1 MKKENYNMKTTP
13 VKRCREDVI
22 FDTVIFII
30 LTLIL
35 FVVAYPLYWV
45 IISSFSDPTAVSAGK
60 VLLRPMGFTLKGYAE
75 VFKNSQVMPFD
86 TGNLQNESTFA
97 DYANLAEGE
106 TKIVSS
112 TPYARRLYFHPE
124 YKFHRAVWVDK
135 DGKKHGANKNAGGK
149 WLAPW
154 LKGGTRQN
162 FCQKAFTRFYK
173 QEAGL

>member
-1 MKKENYNMKTTP
+1 M
-13 VKRCREDVI
+13 
-22 FDTVIFII
+22 
-30 LTLIL
+30 
-35 FVVAYPLYWV
+35 
-45 IISSFSDPTAVSAGK
+45 SFSVTSKIKLNLPLLKQLDKAQQTALRNTTDA
-60 VLLRPMGFTLKGYAE
+60 LLRQI
-75 VFKNSQVMPFD
+75 KNSQVMPFD

-162 FCQKAFTRFYK
+162 FCQKAFARFYK

>member
-1 MKKENYNMKTTP
+1 M
-13 VKRCREDVI
+13 
-22 FDTVIFII
+22 
-30 LTLIL
+30 
-35 FVVAYPLYWV
+35 
-45 IISSFSDPTAVSAGK
+45 SFSVTSKIKLNLPLLKQLDTAQQTALRNTTDA
-60 VLLRPMGFTLKGYAE
+60 LLKQI
-75 VFKNSQVMPFD
+75 KNSQVMPFD

-124 YKFHRAVWVDK
+124 YNFSREENIA
-135 DGKKHGANKNAGGK
+135 AGGK
-149 WLAPW
+149 WLSPW
-154 LKGGTRQN
+154 LKGGARQN

>member
-1 MKKENYNMKTTP
+1 MEFSVTSKIKLNLP
-13 VKRCREDVI
+13 VLKQ
-22 FDTVIFII
+22 FDT
-30 LTLIL
+30 
-35 FVVAYPLYWV
+35 AQQ
-45 IISSFSDPTAVSAGK
+45 TALRNTTDA
-60 VLLRPMGFTLKGYAE
+60 LLRQI
-75 VFKNSQVMPFD
+75 KNSQVMPFD

-154 LKGGTRQN
+154 LKGGARQN
-162 FCQKAFTRFYK
+162 FCQKAFARFYK

>member
-1 MKKENYNMKTTP
+1 M
-13 VKRCREDVI
+13 
-22 FDTVIFII
+22 
-30 LTLIL
+30 
-35 FVVAYPLYWV
+35 
-45 IISSFSDPTAVSAGK
+45 SFSVTSKIKLNLPLLKQLDKAQQTALRNTTDA
-60 VLLRPMGFTLKGYAE
+60 LLTQI
-75 VFKNSQVMPFD
+75 KNTQVMPFD

-124 YKFHRAVWVDK
+124 YNFSREENIAAD
-135 DGKKHGANKNAGGK
+135 GK

>member
-1 MKKENYNMKTTP
+1 M
-13 VKRCREDVI
+13 
-22 FDTVIFII
+22 
-30 LTLIL
+30 
-35 FVVAYPLYWV
+35 
-45 IISSFSDPTAVSAGK
+45 SFSVTSKIKLNLPVLKQLDTAQQTALRNTTDA
-60 VLLRPMGFTLKGYAE
+60 LLRQI
-75 VFKNSQVMPFD
+75 KNSQVMPFD

-162 FCQKAFTRFYK
+162 FFQKAFARFYK